1 MWQLWPNSPHNH
13 LPPRPLED
21 ESSFRLPVVACWCWA
36 RQSKH
41 TTGRSSHSETE
52 KNDRWFQHGKRNVL
66 FRFPIKGLHVKQGP
80 GQPCKGAFTI
90 FAMQRGLL
98 MCLLKSLI
106 CHSMLSSVI
115 LTIMHIVHFP
125 NSFWFHVHV
134 SWYTEKPRERVPFLG
149 AFSKIRNKW
158 AGIWHLGKS
167 CTQGFIEYLLCV
179 SEYASLWGSC
189 IRQDTWRRR
198 YQSLPIL

>member
-1 MWQLWPNSPHNH
+1 MKAPSDCQWLPAGVERGSPSTPLDVH
-13 LPPRPLED
+13 LTQ
-21 ESSFRLPVVACWCWA
+21 
-36 RQSKH
+36 RQ
-41 TTGRSSHSETE
+41 RRMTE
-52 KNDRWFQHGKRNVL
+52 WFQHGKRNVL

-125 NSFWFHVHV
+125 NSFWFHAHV
-134 SWYTEKPRERVPFLG
+134 SWYMEKPRERVPFLG

-189 IRQDTWRRR
+189 VRQDTWRRR